1 MKRASSIA
9 LLAILLAPLLGCA
22 SSGQQ
27 RAEQDAQA
35 TAAEEDEE
43 AKCREAG
50 QPGTPAY
57 EQCVARV
64 VEKRVEAERIE
75 AMRRESFQRTLGEGT
90 SALSD
95 HR

>member
-1 MKRASSIA
+1 MKGTAYVG
-9 LLAILLAPLLGCA
+9 LLAILTACLLGCA

-27 RAEQDAQA
+27 RVEQADAEA
-35 TAAEEDEE
+35 TAAEDEE

-50 QPGTPAY
+50 EPGTPPY
-57 EQCVARV
+57 EQCLARLV
-64 VEKRVEAERIE
+64 QKRVEAERME